1 VRTQG
6 RNELPNGEPGR
17 IPLEGQR
24 VRRSS
29 NKSRRW
35 SDTLLL
41 ALWVIS
47 YSLLLNLFELL
58 QRFESHPSGHGT
70 MKPGEKNSNETK

>member
-1 VRTQG
+1 MCAQG
-6 RNELPNGEPGR
+6 WNELPNGGPGR
-17 IPLEGQR
+17 IPVEGQR
-24 VRRSS
+24 AGRPG
-29 NKSRRW
+29 NESRRW
-35 SDTLLL
+35 SDTLLS

-70 MKPGEKNSNETK
+70 AKPGEKNSNETK